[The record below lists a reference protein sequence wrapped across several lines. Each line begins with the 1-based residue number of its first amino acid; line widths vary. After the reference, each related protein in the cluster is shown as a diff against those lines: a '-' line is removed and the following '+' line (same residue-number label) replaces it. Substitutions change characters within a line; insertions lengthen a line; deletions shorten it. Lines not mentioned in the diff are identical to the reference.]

1 MVAQPVGDA
10 SGGEVTNGGGQMR
23 GSMGG
28 GGVRCRG
35 GRGRREQEKGLTH
48 AGNFINK
55 SLNSPEPKIIN
66 IF

>member
-1 MVAQPVGDA
+1 MTVARPVGDA

-35 GRGRREQEKGLTH
+35 GRREEEKGLTH

-55 SLNSPEPKIIN
+55 SLNSPEPKMIN
-66 IF
+66 IFF